1 MAVRQLNTGLTP
13 LWQQQHFVRLP
24 AVRARMGTWVLRGK
38 SLLLHQQG
46 LHYFR
51 AIHHCC
57 LCLVSLSSSPSPSP
71 SLFLV
76 QFQTKPCQVPD
87 GKPRWT
93 MHGLWCASSQQLSL
107 LLVTRK
113 SRVDLTTPLF
123 SHTQTHTGQQVMI
136 LVSTLPTASN
146 TSLTL
151 TRLQ

>member
-1 MAVRQLNTGLTP
+1 MDVSTMAVRQLNTGLPP

-93 MHGLWCASSQQLSL
+93 MHGLWCATSQLSL
-107 LLVTRK
+107 LLVTRR
-113 SRVDLTTPLF
+113 SRVDLTAHSCFHTY
-123 SHTQTHTGQQVMI
+123 TQTHTQAI
-136 LVSTLPTASN
+136 K
-146 TSLTL
+146 
-151 TRLQ
+151 